1 MVSTSSTGAIGELQF
16 AINCI
21 SLGIN
26 TSIPVLHDS
35 PYDVVT
41 EYNGIFYRV
50 QVKYTGSDELLTSN
64 TMYWNMSRSYS
75 SNEVDFLALYSSGN
89 GKTIIIPIKEV
100 DGKTKI
106 RYTEGGKYEK
116 YINAFHLLK
125 K

>member
-1 MVSTSSTGAIGELQF
+1 
-16 AINCI
+16 
-21 SLGIN
+21 
-26 TSIPVLHDS
+26 VLHDS

-75 SNEVDFLALYSSGN
+75 SNEIDFLALYSSGN